1 MIYLIKLE
9 KYFKIGYSANESS
22 LKRRL
27 WMYNIHLPE
36 FYGFADVKVGTKED
50 ETFYHHLFEK
60 WRVRIRSEWFFLNEE
75 SLSILEKYFDYTNPM
90 IVNTKNNDSISSYL
104 KRFYQENPDKRE
116 SISRKLGGKPFY
128 MYREN
133 TLLGK
138 FLSIPEAAKFISASQ
153 GAIQK
158 LLYSGRT
165 GKYKHL
171 KGIRCEYIS

>member
-9 KYFKIGYSANESS
+9 KYFKIGYSANETS

-36 FYGFADVKVGTKED
+36 FCGFTDIKPGTKED
-50 ETFYHHLFEK
+50 EAFYHHLFEK
-60 WRVRIRSEWFFLNEE
+60 WRVRIRSEWFFLNDE
-75 SLSILEKYFDYTNPM
+75 SLSILNKHFDYTNPM
-90 IVNTKNNDSISSYL
+90 IVTTKSNDNIGSYL
-104 KRFYQENPDKRE
+104 RRFYQENPNKRE
-116 SISRKLGGKPFY
+116 LISRKLGGKPFY
-128 MYREN
+128 MYKDDV
-133 TLLGK
+133 LLGK

-171 KGIRCEYIS
+171 KGIRCEYIN

>member
-1 MIYLIKLE
+1 
-9 KYFKIGYSANESS
+9 
-22 LKRRL
+22 
-27 WMYNIHLPE
+27 
-36 FYGFADVKVGTKED
+36 
-50 ETFYHHLFEK
+50 
-60 WRVRIRSEWFFLNEE
+60 
-75 SLSILEKYFDYTNPM
+75 
-90 IVNTKNNDSISSYL
+90 
-104 KRFYQENPDKRE
+104 
-116 SISRKLGGKPFY
+116 

-158 LLYSGRT
+158 LLYSGKI